1 MTAVRIVTIGGS
13 AGAIEPLGQLVQGL
27 PRSFSVP
34 VFVVVHIAPS
44 SPSVLPEILA
54 RVTPLAVAHA
64 KDGEPISAGRI
75 YVAPPDHHML
85 VRGGRVRLTR
95 GPRENRHRPSLDTL
109 FHSAAHEYGAATA
122 GVVLSGSLDD
132 GAAGLFGISRAGGV
146 AIIQSPEDASYPGMP
161 SAALRVVP
169 QAHVLNPTRMGAF
182 LARIAEMDETVSS
195 HKQPGKAPLIPDE
208 DRIAELDFYAAQETQ
223 ANGVPSPFVCPDCG
237 GTLFEL
243 AEGALVRYRCR
254 TGHAHSQESLSGPSK
269 NGSRRPSGQR
279 CAPST
284 STPIY
289 RAGQPAGLGPGTC
302 HWPLIVTNNP
312 RDDDERA
319 KMLRRVLSAE
329 EPMVQM
335 HGPPGSR
342 GPPAPGTSRD

>member
-208 DRIAELDFYAAQETQ
+208 DRIAELDFYAAQET
-223 ANGVPSPFVCPDCG
+223 
-237 GTLFEL
+237 
-243 AEGALVRYRCR
+243 
-254 TGHAHSQESLSGPSK
+254 
-269 NGSRRPSGQR
+269 
-279 CAPST
+279 
-284 STPIY
+284 
-289 RAGQPAGLGPGTC
+289 
-302 HWPLIVTNNP
+302 
-312 RDDDERA
+312 
-319 KMLRRVLSAE
+319 
-329 EPMVQM
+329 
-335 HGPPGSR
+335 
-342 GPPAPGTSRD
+342 